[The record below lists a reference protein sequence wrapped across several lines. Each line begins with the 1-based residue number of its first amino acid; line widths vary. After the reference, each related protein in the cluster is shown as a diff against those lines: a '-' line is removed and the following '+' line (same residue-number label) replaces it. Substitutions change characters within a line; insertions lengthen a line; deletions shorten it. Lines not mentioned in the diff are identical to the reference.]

1 MSALFDITGRLA
13 LVTGSSRGIGL
24 ALAQGLLEH
33 GCSVVVNGRD
43 PDAVTRAAEGL
54 RAHAVDGASVHEA
67 PFDATDPQAVR
78 EAVARIEAEV
88 GPIDV
93 LVNNTGMQNRKTVT
107 EWADEEWQR
116 ILDTNL
122 TTAFYVSRE
131 VARGMTARGAGRIV
145 NICSLQSAV
154 ARPGIAP
161 YSATKGGLLMLTK
174 GLCADLAPHGITVN
188 AIGPGYFDTELTA
201 ALVADEQFSAW
212 VRGRTPAGRWGDVR
226 DLVGT
231 LVYLVAPASS
241 FVNGQI
247 VYVDGGMTSVL

>member
-1 MSALFDITGRLA
+1 MSTLFDITGRLA

-24 ALAQGLLEH
+24 ALARGLVEH

-43 PDAVTRAAEGL
+43 PDAVAVAATAL
-54 RAHAVDGASVHEA
+54 RQDARDGARVHEA
-67 PFDATDPQAVR
+67 PFDATDAQAVR
-78 EAVARIEAEV
+78 AAVGRLEAEV
-88 GPIDV
+88 GAIDI
-93 LVNNTGMQNRKTVT
+93 LVNNTGMQNRKPVT
-107 EWADEEWQR
+107 EFGDDEWHR

-131 VARGMTARGAGRIV
+131 VARAMTARGAGRIV
-145 NICSLQSAV
+145 NICSLQSMV

-201 ALVADEQFSAW
+201 ALVADEQFSSW

-231 LVYLVAPASS
+231 LVYLVSPASS